1 MELHDAGEE
10 SDALL
15 TRRER
20 LRAQRQQAHEA
31 PMRFGLR
38 LPAVLMLLAG
48 LVTWIAVSWFTAGPP
63 ERALP
68 EPPSFDD
75 TAEPRLKEQPQQSR
89 DRADV
94 ETPEASAL
102 VLVHV
107 AGAVQE
113 PQVVQ
118 MEAGD
123 RVADAVEAAGGL
135 LEDAAPEGANLA
147 APVVDGSM
155 IYVPT
160 VEDLD
165 SGRTPPAAAG
175 ADGQGDGTTRQ
186 PVNLNSAG
194 AEDLEQ
200 LPGIGP
206 ALAERIIDYREDHG
220 GFGSLEELA
229 AVSGVGPAIIEN
241 IVDDVTW

>member
-1 MELHDAGEE
+1 MELHDAGAEA
-10 SDALL
+10 DALL

-20 LRAQRQQAHEA
+20 LRAERQHAHSA

-38 LPAVLMLLAG
+38 LPAVLVLVAG
-48 LVTWIAVSWFTAGPP
+48 LVTWVAVSWITAGPSDQS
-63 ERALP
+63 LP
-68 EPPSFDD
+68 EPPSIED
-75 TAEPRLKEQPQQSR
+75 TAEPRPKEQPQQGR
-89 DRADV
+89 DSTDV
-94 ETPEASAL
+94 ETPEAPA
-102 VLVHV
+102 LVHV
-107 AGAVQE
+107 TGAVHE

-118 MEAGD
+118 LEAGD

-135 LEDAAPEGANLA
+135 LTDAAPEGANLA

-160 VEDLD
+160 VEELK

-175 ADGQGDGTTRQ
+175 ADGQGEGNSRG

-194 AEDLEQ
+194 SEELEQ

-206 ALAERIIDYREDHG
+206 ALAERIIEHREEHG
-220 GFGSLEELA
+220 RFSSLEQLA